1 LRREESLVSYCDHPM
16 IVPEALECEHE
27 WCAWDSYPMNMG
39 DAIGLVVK
47 CRNCEEERDLGDTS
61 SL

>member
-1 LRREESLVSYCDHPM
+1 VSYCDHPM